1 MGIST
6 WRETIADIMA
16 DTVMSDYAAMT
27 LEMAAHEIRN
37 CYDRLCCQDSE
48 AKKCM
53 SLIIGYIMISKEV
66 SRTKDWKTAQKAIKS
81 KIEFDNDIL
90 MEILRLV
97 FEKLHQSPFWKITP
111 EFIREPG
118 FLYTEFITFKTFA
131 RRCDEQK

>member
-6 WRETIADIMA
+6 INIVWAAAKKMDFFNAGYAVWREAIADIMA

-27 LEMAAHEIRN
+27 HGMAAHEIRN

-66 SRTKDWKTAQKAIKS
+66 SRTKDWKDYRDMKTVIKNPIPKS
-81 KIEFDNDIL
+81 
-90 MEILRLV
+90 
-97 FEKLHQSPFWKITP
+97 
-111 EFIREPG
+111 G
-118 FLYTEFITFKTFA
+118 A
-131 RRCDEQK
+131 